1 MSIRSGTTLDHIGI
15 VVPDLAQ
22 AADDFAALGF
32 TLSSP
37 VSHETADGQS
47 AGSRQCSIM
56 LRDGYIELQEI
67 TGPAGSHLLSAARE
81 KHFGLHILAFG
92 VTDARHTHAR
102 LAATDLPLGDVLE
115 WSRMVH
121 RSDGDQEARFAF
133 FVADYDP
140 ADEALLCWVQHLTP
154 DAIREPRLLEHANGA
169 ISLTQVGL
177 YAVDQISADR
187 IIDRLRDAG
196 GTIEG
201 ARSVRFGHIDM
212 SVALPGESD
221 VVPRSL
227 WPASAFAADIG
238 IALNDPSHLVEKA
251 RGLGLPVTADGPR
264 WVVDMMARTNT
275 RLILNQVRQDSDP

>member
-1 MSIRSGTTLDHIGI
+1 MTSGSGTTLDHIGI
-15 VVPDLAQ
+15 VVPDLAK
-22 AADDFAALGF
+22 AADDFTELGF

-67 TGPAGSHLLSAARE
+67 TGPAGSHLLSTARE

-92 VTDARHTHAR
+92 VRDARRAHAR
-102 LAATDLPLGDVLE
+102 LTDMDLPLGDVLE

-121 RSDGDQEARFAF
+121 RHDGDREARFAF

-154 DAIREPRLLEHANGA
+154 DAIREPRLLDHANGA
-169 ISLTQVGL
+169 IGLTQVGL
-177 YAVDQISADR
+177 YAIDQNAAGR

-196 GTIEG
+196 GHVVG
-201 ARSVRFGHIDM
+201 DRSIRFGDIDL
-212 SVALPGESD
+212 SVALPGDSGAI
-221 VVPRSL
+221 PRSL
-227 WPASAFAADIG
+227 WPAPAFAADIG
-238 IALNDPSHLVEKA
+238 LALTDPAHLAERAK
-251 RGLGLPVTADGPR
+251 GLGLPVTADGER

-275 RLILNQVRQDSDP
+275 RLILNQAR